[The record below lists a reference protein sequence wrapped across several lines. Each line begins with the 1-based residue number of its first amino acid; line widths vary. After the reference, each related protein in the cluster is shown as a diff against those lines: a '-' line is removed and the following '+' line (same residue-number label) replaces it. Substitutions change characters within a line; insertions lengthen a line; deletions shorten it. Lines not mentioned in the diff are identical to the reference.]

1 MRVVV
6 LNFLCQWFAEA
17 AFVSCNCASAKSA
30 SAQLHEIEENL
41 LGAGVL
47 L

>member
-1 MRVVV
+1 VRVVV
-6 LNFLCQWFAEA
+6 RNFSCRWIAEA
-17 AFVSCNCASAKSA
+17 AFVSCNYASAKSA